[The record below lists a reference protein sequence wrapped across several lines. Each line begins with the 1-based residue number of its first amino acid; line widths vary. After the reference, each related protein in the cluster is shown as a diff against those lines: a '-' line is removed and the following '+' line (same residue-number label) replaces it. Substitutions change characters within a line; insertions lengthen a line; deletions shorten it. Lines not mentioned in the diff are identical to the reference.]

1 MKARTAKGAKRGF
14 GRLTDLVRAEP
25 AAVAK
30 HRRPAVVVM
39 AVEVEVEEY
48 EQLTTLELTK
58 ALAFD
63 DECNHCQAPR

>member
-1 MKARTAKGAKRGF
+1 MKARTAKGAKHGF
-14 GRLTDLVRAEP
+14 GRLTDLARAEP

-39 AVEVEVEEY
+39 AVEEY

-58 ALAFD
+58 ALAFG
-63 DECNHCQAPR
+63 DECNYCQAPI